1 MSDKERESL
10 IEEAATAWRARDPR
24 DGRARPHPA
33 WADLDAAGRDEAWEV
48 ARVMRTLEAAVDGEG
63 LSATGRAVLR
73 KIRGR

>member
-10 IEEAATAWRARDPR
+10 IEEAATAWRGRDPR
-24 DGRARPHPA
+24 DGRAKPHPA
-33 WADLDAAGRDEAWEV
+33 WADLDAAGRVEAWEV
-48 ARVMRTLEAAVDGEG
+48 ARVMRTLESAVDAEG